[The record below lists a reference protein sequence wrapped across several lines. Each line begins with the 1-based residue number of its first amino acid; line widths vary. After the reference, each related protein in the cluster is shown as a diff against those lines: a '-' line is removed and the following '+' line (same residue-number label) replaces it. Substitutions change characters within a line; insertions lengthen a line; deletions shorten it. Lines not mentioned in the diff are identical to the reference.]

1 MQALAQGLKT
11 VFLLLLAIITVAIVV
26 FLYKSFF
33 EVGQENVGLVLRFGK
48 LRGDTPEQQVLQ
60 KSGTYL
66 TFPYPIDQKILI
78 PARRVQRVMVESL
91 WHPPQNPGQR
101 LANTLKPG
109 VDGYSLTGDH
119 NIIHSQWQVSYEINP
134 VEAVKY
140 FQAVAGGFSGSDGL
154 AQIAQGNPLEPMM
167 EKLLLRAVTHAVSEM
182 TIDEAWPKT
191 DLLEREV
198 SGKLRDSVKTL
209 DLGIDIASLEVRVM
223 QLTPALQT
231 RQAFLA
237 VSKALDERQGIVQQ
251 AEGYRN
257 KTLNDADAEALRIVS
272 EAQGAADELKAAV
285 DADATRFAEL
295 YPQYLENPILLRKK
309 LYEDALDRVFQQVD
323 EFFLVDD
330 QNGRELRLML
340 DRQKKK
346 KDQDKDTEN
355 GS

>member
-1 MQALAQGLKT
+1 M
-11 VFLLLLAIITVAIVV
+11 
-26 FLYKSFF
+26 
-33 EVGQENVGLVLRFGK
+33 
-48 LRGDTPEQQVLQ
+48 
-60 KSGTYL
+60 
-66 TFPYPIDQKILI
+66 
-78 PARRVQRVMVESL
+78 
-91 WHPPQNPGQR
+91 
-101 LANTLKPG
+101 
-109 VDGYSLTGDH
+109 
-119 NIIHSQWQVSYEINP
+119 
-134 VEAVKY
+134 KY

-346 KDQDKDTEN
+346 KDQDKIYNYYVVKNKKMPEEFNFHFHVLSIQRLLKILGIFLRLYRRDKKKKYLKYLTRTWKLVELRLN
-355 GS
+355 HQKLKDLNELFNKYFTKDIRKKKWI